1 MNLQHVCWQSLRV
14 RNNFRVKQFHLPE
27 NQKVYLF
34 QTRENLLMVDGKTKE
49 SSSNKLVPRQDTSD
63 CSECQPKADAVIL
76 KQKYISGNEQCS

>member
-1 MNLQHVCWQSLRV
+1 
-14 RNNFRVKQFHLPE
+14 
-27 NQKVYLF
+27 
-34 QTRENLLMVDGKTKE
+34 MVDGKTKE